1 MAAATTSFDIVQATA
16 EFRVLSANPAL
27 MAQLAETS
35 GGQTLAAND
44 LRSLPDRV
52 AQWQAEQ
59 QLVDKQSPLWD
70 RGWLLLLA
78 VGLLGIEWY
87 SRRREG
93 LL

>member
-1 MAAATTSFDIVQATA
+1 MRGTDAIALCADAINDVPAH
-16 EFRVLSANPAL
+16 ANPAL